1 MDKVKIIILHSVFTE
16 NAIVLAT
23 RLGVEII
30 KDFTPQTG
38 YLYIVY
44 GGHEKTIDLLNSQK
58 QMGNTFGYIIM
69 NSEPPNSQFIQ
80 NKFYLELMK
89 NNVVFDYHNQSA
101 SYLKKVHNINVKS
114 FHFFDFPEYK
124 EESKGDLGFTTPE
137 EPERTIDILFVGTKT
152 ARRET
157 IFKKLKEAYP
167 NKTIEFVFDW
177 SLSAP
182 VNMTNKLKQAQY
194 VLNIPYHEHNIL
206 ETHRINKALSCG
218 CDVVSL
224 YSGDKI
230 TDDFYEDYVYMTH
243 DIVEV
248 FNEDLT
254 GNKKPYHE
262 LSKFLTQKLTT
273 HNNWYISKIFENL
286 S

>member
-1 MDKVKIIILHSVFTE
+1 
-16 NAIVLAT
+16 
-23 RLGVEII
+23 
-30 KDFTPQTG
+30 
-38 YLYIVY
+38 
-44 GGHEKTIDLLNSQK
+44 
-58 QMGNTFGYIIM
+58 M

-101 SYLKKVHNINVKS
+101 SYLKKVHNINIKS

-124 EESKGDLGFTTPE
+124 EEQ

-182 VNMTNKLKQAQY
+182 VNMTIRRFTIHN
-194 VLNIPYHEHNIL
+194 NITN
-206 ETHRINKALSCG
+206 
-218 CDVVSL
+218 
-224 YSGDKI
+224 
-230 TDDFYEDYVYMTH
+230 DFYEDYVYMTH